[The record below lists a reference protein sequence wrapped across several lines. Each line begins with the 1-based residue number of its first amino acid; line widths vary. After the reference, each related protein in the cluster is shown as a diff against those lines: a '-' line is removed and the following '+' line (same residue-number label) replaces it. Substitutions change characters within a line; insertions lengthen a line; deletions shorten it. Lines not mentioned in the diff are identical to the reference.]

1 VTVEERFQK
10 IEELLR
16 ATQVRSDLNA
26 QQIAALSQ
34 HCCFRQPLSAATQRL
49 RLTLKRAPKHDEA
62 LDRIERDIQI
72 LIDMR
77 RPKNGKTEGNA

>member
-16 ATQVRSDLNA
+16 ENLLRSDLNT
-26 QQIAALSQ
+26 QQIGGTAKQLGALTEQVGLMSELV
-34 HCCFRQPLSAATQRL
+34 H
-49 RLTLKRAPKHDEA
+49 KHDEA

>member
-1 VTVEERFQK
+1 M
-10 IEELLR
+10 
-16 ATQVRSDLNA
+16 RSDLNA

-34 HCCFRQPLSAATQRL
+34 HCGFRQPLSAATQRL
-49 RLTLKRAPKHDEA
+49 RLTLKRAHKHDEA